1 MTQKE
6 AIAEIERLLDC
17 AKKLQGPQAF
27 VDFRPV
33 PALEMALAALR
44 GPTTAQPKGATYI
57 DKICHKLYDEPKG
70 CWEKTNYVCRIC
82 GGHLKTYYCEER
94 LYLVGCVDCGTLAL
108 VKTTSPSA
116 AAAAAGNAPGIAT
129 QAPRHETTE
138 HSTWHE
144 WIKER
149 FGGVR

>member
-1 MTQKE
+1 MTREE
-6 AIAEIERLLDC
+6 AVLELETMIA
-17 AKKLQGPQAF
+17 GYAF
-27 VDFRPV
+27 DADEAR
-33 PALEMALAALR
+33 ALGMALSALH
-44 GPTTAQPKGATYI
+44 GPTIAQPKGATYL

-70 CWEKTNYVCRIC
+70 CGEKSDYVCRHC
-82 GGHLKTYYCEER
+82 GGHIETYYCEER
-94 LYLVGCVDCGTLAL
+94 LYLVRCVDCGTLTL

-116 AAAAAGNAPGIAT
+116 AAAVAGNIPGIAT